1 MTSHGFPI
9 RRSSSVLL
17 VVAMAALTGCAA
29 SATSP
34 ASDGSVAATPTASP
48 TATPSPPPVAL
59 GSQVFIDGTGLSFA
73 SDDGE
78 IVDSVAFTAD
88 PVEARDRVTEWLA
101 STPTTT
107 STVSTHYCAVTT
119 DPIITDVWGDGLSMT
134 HLSFGEE
141 AGYRFSVALSVPS
154 VGEVEVGTPQGFG
167 VGDSTVELIAAIPGV
182 DADMDS
188 GVTRV
193 YYDQPDAGWTAYA
206 WGWEGGPIEQIRAP
220 YSLVE
225 TC

>member
-1 MTSHGFPI
+1 M
-9 RRSSSVLL
+9 L
-17 VVAMAALTGCAA
+17 VVAAAALSGCAA
-29 SATSP
+29 SAT
-34 ASDGSVAATPTASP
+34 SDGSVAATPTASP

-78 IVDSVAFTAD
+78 IVDSVSFTAD

-107 STVSTHYCAVTT
+107 STVSTHYCALTT
-119 DPIITDVWGDGLSMT
+119 DPIVTDVWRDGLSLT
-134 HLSFGEE
+134 HLSFGED
-141 AGYRFSVALSVPS
+141 AGYRFSVDLTVPS

-167 VGDSTVELIAAIPGV
+167 VGDLPAELIAAIPGV
-182 DADMDS
+182 DTDMES

-193 YYDQPDAGWTAYA
+193 YYDQPDAGWSAYA
-206 WGWEGGPIEQIRAP
+206 WAREGGAIEQIRAP
-220 YSLVE
+220 YPLVE